1 MPFPLSEMSFGGT
14 YALII
19 TLNNAMRIYRVTP
32 IYGRIFYVADLGIF
46 LLDEEY
52 RYILNNRA
60 EVYFFTQKGCN
71 PLSLKALV
79 DIVDKLKVENPPRK
93 ELELKDLA
101 LFVDKIRKVEIQK
114 NLIQRLQSDPNTPM
128 TDADLQTMLADGSF
142 DYTVEK
148 MSQMAKP
155 KSDKAEFEEATINWL
170 NAYFKEDVVS
180 RFYLMMREITDDKF
194 KLKESKL
201 VHNIMPLQTT
211 TGKKNIALVIINNSR
226 IEVDPTV
233 KVEMNYNEGIYE
245 LKTKKYGTFKIREA
259 KTRYKYGRQNIFI
272 VMVDTTKKVE
282 KKQED
287 KIAA

>member
-1 MPFPLSEMSFGGT
+1 MSFGGT
-14 YALII
+14 YAMII
-19 TLNNAMRIYRVTP
+19 TLNNAMRIYKVTP

-71 PLSLKALV
+71 PLSLAALV
-79 DIVDKLKVENPPRK
+79 DITKQLDAEKRK
-93 ELELKDLA
+93 ELDISDLA
-101 LFVDKIRKVEIQK
+101 LFVDKIRKVEVQK
-114 NLIQRLQSDPNTPM
+114 NLIKNLQQM
-128 TDADLQTMLADGSF
+128 TDPEKAIEDMLADGSF

-148 MSQMAKP
+148 MTQMAKP
-155 KSDKAEFEEATINWL
+155 KPNTKFDEKTVNWL

-201 VHNIMPLQTT
+201 LHNYMPLQPT
-211 TGKKNIALVIINNSR
+211 TGKKNLAIIIINNSR
-226 IEVDPTV
+226 IEVDPSV
-233 KVEMNYNEGIYE
+233 KVEMNYDKGIYE
-245 LKTKKYGTFKIREA
+245 LKTKKYGIFEIREA

-282 KKQED
+282 KKQEETI
-287 KIAA
+287 KA

>member
-1 MPFPLSEMSFGGT
+1 M
-14 YALII
+14 II

-71 PLSLKALV
+71 PLSLAALV
-79 DIVDKLKVENPPRK
+79 DITKNLEKEKRK
-93 ELELKDLA
+93 ELDLRDLA
-101 LFVDKIRKVEIQK
+101 LFVDKIRKVEVQK
-114 NLIQRLQSDPNTPM
+114 NLITSLQKMDDPEK
-128 TDADLQTMLADGSF
+128 AIQEMLADGSF

-148 MSQMAKP
+148 MTQMSKP
-155 KSDKAEFEEATINWL
+155 KPDAVKFDEKTINWL

-194 KLKESKL
+194 KLKESKQ
-201 VHNIMPLQTT
+201 VHNIMMLQST
-211 TGKKNIALVIINNSR
+211 TGKKNLALIIINNSR
-226 IEVDPTV
+226 IEVDPSV
-233 KVEMNYNEGIYE
+233 KVEMNYDKGIYE
-245 LKTKKYGTFKIREA
+245 LKTKKFGTFEIKEA

-272 VMVDTTKKVE
+272 VMVDTTKKIE

-287 KIAA
+287 KITA